1 MDPRTPARG
10 FLMGLAD
17 AVPGV
22 SGGTIALLLGI
33 HPRLV
38 GAISNL
44 RPGLLGSAAQLT
56 SAETRKRAW
65 RTLVAE
71 DVPFLISLGL
81 GLVVGL
87 YAGASLLVTLLAER
101 PREMAAAFL
110 ALILA
115 SLRGPLART
124 DGRLRNWMTGCI
136 AALVSFTFTLL
147 PAVASEPS
155 LWLLPLLGAFAA
167 CAMILPGISGSYLLL
182 LLGAYEVILGAVHE
196 LDVVIVGLVGIGAI
210 AGLLMF
216 SHVLRRLLDARGPET
231 HAAMVGLLIGS
242 IGRLWPWRD
251 AAGFAEGSPV
261 WPHADGLGA
270 ILLAAGI
277 GAALG
282 WAVGRMAEKA

>member
-1 MDPRTPARG
+1 MDPKTPARG

-44 RPGLLGSAAQLT
+44 RPGLLGSAAQLA
-56 SAETRKRAW
+56 SPETRTRAW

-71 DVPFLISLGL
+71 DTPFLLLLGL
-81 GLVVGL
+81 GLVTGL
-87 YAGASLLVTLLAER
+87 YTGASLLVTLLAER

-115 SLRGPLART
+115 SLRGPLAHT
-124 DGRLRNWMTGCI
+124 DGRLRNWATGCG
-136 AALVSFTFTLL
+136 AALLAFTFTML

-155 LWLLPLLGAFAA
+155 LWVLPLLGAFAA

-182 LLGAYEVILGAVHE
+182 LLGAYELILGAVHE
-196 LDVVIVGLVGIGAI
+196 LDVLIVGLVGLGAI
-210 AGLLMF
+210 VGLLLF

-242 IGRLWPWRD
+242 IGRLWPWRTEAAF
-251 AAGFAEGSPV
+251 AAGSPA
-261 WPHADGLGA
+261 WPVVDGLGA
-270 ILLAAGI
+270 ILVA
-277 GAALG
+277 AALG
-282 WAVGRMAEKA
+282 GLLGWGVGRLAEKA